1 MSSNQSGNESLKNS
15 NDTPVLP
22 NPSGVIDGIAHDN
35 EMSARERKRLV
46 DLFNW
51 LIEAHALLR
60 KQYKESEELPDEP
73 EIRRLLQLY
82 PMGETN
88 HPARNTSIKT
98 QSEDQQ

>member
-1 MSSNQSGNESLKNS
+1 MSLSNEPVNNS

-22 NPSGVIDGIAHDN
+22 MYGAIDGIAHDT
-35 EMSARERKRLV
+35 EISARERKRLV
-46 DLFNW
+46 DLFDW

-60 KQYKESEELPDEP
+60 KQYKESEELPDDP

-82 PMGETN
+82 PMGKTN
-88 HPARNTSIKT
+88 HPARNTSFKT